1 MKTATITAAKA
12 QFRALIDQVR
22 HGETILI
29 VDRGQPVARLE
40 SVLTE
45 GIDDSEGRLVRLE
58 RAGLIRRGITPP
70 PLILTE
76 EPPETEDQ
84 ASILRALLAEREES
98 RRSFGIARL
107 LFRCW

>member
-70 PLILTE
+70 HSFLLKNL
-76 EPPETEDQ
+76 
-84 ASILRALLAEREES
+84 LRLRTKQVSCGRYSPKGKNLGEVL
-98 RRSFGIARL
+98 G
-107 LFRCW
+107 

>member
-1 MKTATITAAKA
+1 MVQVEDRSEKRLLSPHENSHNHRSKSPV
-12 QFRALIDQVR
+12 QGFDDQVR

-58 RAGLIRRGITPP
+58 RAAGLVRRGITPP
-70 PLILTE
+70 HSFLLKNL
-76 EPPETEDQ
+76 
-84 ASILRALLAEREES
+84 LRLQQF
-98 RRSFGIARL
+98 SF
-107 LFRCW
+107 